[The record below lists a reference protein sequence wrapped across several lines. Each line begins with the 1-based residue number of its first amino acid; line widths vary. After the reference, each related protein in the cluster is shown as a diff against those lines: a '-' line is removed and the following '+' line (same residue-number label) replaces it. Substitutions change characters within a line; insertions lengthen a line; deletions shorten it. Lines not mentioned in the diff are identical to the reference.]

1 MAGKI
6 LVPQVGTEPM
16 APALEAWSL
25 NYWTTRQ
32 VTGQYFLYIIL
43 IIPLMIFF
51 LNLFLTFLVVILGL
65 TCGQFTVFMSHPGKL
80 SLGKVLG
87 RASGQESCLKKG
99 GLRDG
104 PQAGGLSQGDGHR
117 VVAPGYR
124 LQL

>member
-51 LNLFLTFLVVILGL
+51 FKLVSYFLSGYSRAYLW
-65 TCGQFTVFMSHPGKL
+65 TVY
-80 SLGKVLG
+80 
-87 RASGQESCLKKG
+87 CLHVPS
-99 GLRDG
+99 R
-104 PQAGGLSQGDGHR
+104 
-117 VVAPGYR
+117 
-124 LQL
+124 

>member
-1 MAGKI
+1 MDYQASYKSVF
-6 LVPQVGTEPM
+6 LVYHF
-16 APALEAWSL
+16 
-25 NYWTTRQ
+25 NYS
-32 VTGQYFLYIIL
+32 FND
-43 IIPLMIFF
+43 FF
-51 LNLFLTFLVVILGL
+51 KKNLFLTFLVVILGL
-65 TCGQFTVFMSHPGKL
+65 TCGQFTVFLSHTGKL
-80 SLGKVLG
+80 SRGKVLG